1 MTVRSLAHA
10 VLALLLAAALAPV
23 AAQGFPSR
31 PIRIVVPFTPAG
43 GVDTL
48 TRIMGQRLGENLGVT
63 MLIDNRPG
71 GGGTIGADAVA
82 RAPADGYT
90 LLTSAPEFAINAVI
104 RGKPPYDAIRD
115 FTHISMIASGSFILA
130 SHPSVPVKTARDII
144 AMAKTKPNQF
154 NYGSSGAGGINHMS
168 GELFR
173 IMSGIQWVHIPFK
186 GSGPS
191 TAALMAGE
199 VDFVFGSASS
209 MISAIQAG
217 KIKPIGITG
226 SRRYSEL
233 PDVPTLA
240 ESGLPGYDVLG
251 WYGFYG
257 PASLPA
263 TVLKRLHADTVRAL
277 NSPDVREKLAR
288 TGIEVVASSPD
299 EFTAFLRRELDKW
312 AKVVKAANLR
322 AE

>member
-1 MTVRSLAHA
+1 MNVSSLARTILTA
-10 VLALLLAAALAPV
+10 LLAAALVPV
-23 AAQGFPSR
+23 YAQGFPSR

-48 TRIMGQRLGENLGVT
+48 TRVMGQRLSENLGVT
-63 MLIDNRPG
+63 LLIDNRPG

-144 AMAKTKPNQF
+144 AMAKIKPNQF

-186 GSGPS
+186 GSSPS

-257 PASLPA
+257 PAGLPA

-299 EFTAFLRRELDKW
+299 EFTSFLRRELEKW
-312 AKVVKAANLR
+312 AKVVKTANLK